1 MQWVSV
7 TERRPKRDPNARYS
21 EVPCLVCH
29 KGEIKILV
37 FNHEHMCWDDADGD
51 DFYCKTME
59 VSHWMEL
66 PPPPQFDESE
76 HPDPEDA
83 ECCEGCRKPAVCH
96 DREGVPLCGQCAKAL
111 ADEVGTEPDPEE
123 QR

>member
-1 MQWVSV
+1 MQWISV
-7 TERRPKRDPNARYS
+7 KERLPERDPNARYS

-66 PPPPQFDESE
+66 PPPPQFDEAPLTKDE
-76 HPDPEDA
+76 LVRRQKDVAQYNVDAAEQRAFDEAEWPDPEKG
-83 ECCEGCRKPAVCH
+83 ESV
-96 DREGVPLCGQCAKAL
+96 
-111 ADEVGTEPDPEE
+111 
-123 QR
+123 